1 MNGEPFGTSSAVLSA
16 DGKTLTVINEM
27 ASGAAGKVTE
37 TWTKQ

>member
-1 MNGEPFGTSSAVLSA
+1 MNGEPFGTSSATLSA

-27 ASGAAGKVTE
+27 ASGATGKVTE